1 MSVTY
6 KETPYISDVNMD
18 IEIEEREEQLYEDD
32 GKTPVTKTQPDGTV
46 AAGKKTRVKLKR
58 YFFRLVVTVTY
69 TCLVVG
75 DGLTEVGKSIGEL
88 KGQGSFGINGDSGV
102 KYLCGNE
109 GAQLVRSETNTWRL
123 TQTWNGFGPWKKVPK
138 SWNLDQQT
146 EEVAEGQES
155 GGNNNSNNN
164 NT

>member
-6 KETPYISDVNMD
+6 EETPYISDVNMD
-18 IEIEEREEQLYEDD
+18 VEIEEREEQLYEDD

-58 YFFRLVVTVTY
+58 FYYRIVVTVTY
-69 TCLVVG
+69 TGLVVG
-75 DGLTEVGKSIGEL
+75 DGLSKIGNSIGEL
-88 KGQGSFGINGDSGV
+88 KGQGTFNIHGDSGV

-109 GAQLVRSETNTWRL
+109 RAQLVRAETNTWRL

-138 SWNLDQQT
+138 NWNLDQVS
-146 EEVAEGQES
+146 EEIDEGQES
-155 GGNNNSNNN
+155 GGGGSG
-164 NT
+164 T

>member
-1 MSVTY
+1 MAVTY
-6 KETPYISDVNMD
+6 KEPPYISDVNMD

-46 AAGKKTRVKLKR
+46 AAGKKTRV
-58 YFFRLVVTVTY
+58 
-69 TCLVVG
+69 
-75 DGLTEVGKSIGEL
+75 L
-88 KGQGSFGINGDSGV
+88 KGQGTFGINGDSGV

-109 GAQLVRSETNTWRL
+109 RAQLVRSETNTWRL

-138 SWNLDQQT
+138 NWNLDQQT

-155 GGNNNSNNN
+155 GGNNNSNNSN
-164 NT
+164 NTNSNNNNT